1 MLVADTN
8 VLIELFLP
16 PENSAEVQQWRAADK
31 DWQLPALWVFEFR
44 HILLKYLRAERL
56 DLHEAIANLV
66 EAERLFLP
74 RTRTVSSAD
83 SLQLAHRHG
92 CSSYDAEW
100 RSIAFQS
107 EVKIGQLKRRLEAFH
122 YNLASTYTGTT
133 FSKRTILFRND
144 RRNAPTSPLQKIRT
158 FAGHNKED
166 LRI

>member
-16 PENSAEVQQWRAADK
+16 SENSAAVQQWRVADK

-56 DLHEAIANLV
+56 DLDEAIANLV

-92 CSSYDAEW
+92 CSSYDAEFVLL
-100 RSIAFQS
+100 A
-107 EVKIGQLKRRLEAFH
+107 KQL
-122 YNLASTYTGTT
+122 
-133 FSKRTILFRND
+133 D
-144 RRNAPTSPLQKIRT
+144 
-158 FAGHNKED
+158 
-166 LRI
+166 

>member
-16 PENSAEVQQWRAADK
+16 TENSAAVQQWRAADK
-31 DWQLPALWVFEFR
+31 DWQLPDLWVFEFR

-56 DLHEAIANLV
+56 DLDKAIANLV

-92 CSSYDAEW
+92 CSSYDAEFVLLAKQLDCLLLTFD
-100 RSIAFQS
+100 RKLLKLFP
-107 EVKIGQLKRRLEAFH
+107 EVAVKPG
-122 YNLASTYTGTT
+122 S
-133 FSKRTILFRND
+133 
-144 RRNAPTSPLQKIRT
+144 
-158 FAGHNKED
+158 
-166 LRI
+166 